1 MVSLERIRE
10 LIQDGRF
17 EDVYRLLAG
26 DPALAENMEAARLLG
41 LACMRMGKYLEAAKY
56 YELVCKKSNDS
67 EDWFELAMARL
78 MTDDVVHGVVA
89 IEEAKRRYAKG
100 KMTVPMML
108 FHFIGALLDRGFWD
122 AAKRYLEEL
131 AEVYVRAGR
140 ADDAFLFAHDL
151 PLFGWFVN
159 AVIRAYKGS
168 FSEKAGVAWLKSIA
182 PRLDEEGQ
190 RKVAGAVRLLS
201 AGQNR
206 KAEK

>member
-1 MVSLERIRE
+1 VVSLERIRE

-26 DPALAENMEAARLLG
+26 DSSLSENEEAARLLG
-41 LACMRMGKYLEAAKY
+41 LACLRMGKYSEAADC
-56 YELVCKKSNDS
+56 YELVCKNSNNS
-67 EDWFELAMARL
+67 EDWFQLAMARL
-78 MTDDVVHGVVA
+78 MADDVVHGVVA
-89 IEEAKRRYAKG
+89 LEEAKRRFTKG

-108 FHFIGALLDRGFWD
+108 FHAIGALLDRGLWD

-131 AEVYVRAGR
+131 AGVYMQIGR
-140 ADDAFLFAHDL
+140 TDDASLFAQGV
-151 PLFGWFVN
+151 PFFGWFVN

-168 FSEKAGVAWLKSIA
+168 FSEKAGVVWLKSLA

-190 RKVAGAVRLLS
+190 RKVAAAIRLLS

-206 KAEK
+206 KTE